1 MRRQRHVFTVIGVPL
16 ALAAFTLPGMGVD
29 TVYAQA
35 KEMGASPSKV
45 EITIRDREHGY
56 KTVGTT
62 MPSQDTMIVV
72 HNKDTVTHG
81 FASNLF
87 KEIPVSVEDGTEFRG
102 KHYFKSFHVEP
113 GQTMTLRFAT
123 APSKFEPLLG
133 PSGSLRYVIWCSTR
147 KLKARYTSSKPE
159 GNSAAADRLNP
170 EAILSYERAC
180 NR

>member
-1 MRRQRHVFTVIGVPL
+1 MRRQRNVFTAIGVPL
-16 ALAAFTLPGMGVD
+16 ALAAFTLLGMGVD

-56 KTVGTT
+56 ETVGHT

-72 HNKDTVTHG
+72 HNQDTVTHG

-87 KEIPVSVEDGTEFRG
+87 KEIRVSIENGIELREKHFR
-102 KHYFKSFHVEP
+102 SFHVEP

-133 PSGSLRYVIWCSTR
+133 PSGRLRYVIWCDIHPEVKGEVYVIETR
-147 KLKARYTSSKPE
+147 GEL
-159 GNSAAADRLNP
+159 GGG
-170 EAILSYERAC
+170 
-180 NR
+180 

>member
-1 MRRQRHVFTVIGVPL
+1 MRRQRNVFTAIGVPL

-56 KTVGTT
+56 ETVGTT

-72 HNKDTVTHG
+72 HNQDTVTHG

-87 KEIPVSVEDGTEFRG
+87 KEIRVSVENGTELRG

-133 PSGSLRYVIWCSTR
+133 PSGRLRYVIWCDIHPEVKGEVYVIETR
-147 KLKARYTSSKPE
+147 GEL
-159 GNSAAADRLNP
+159 GGG
-170 EAILSYERAC
+170 
-180 NR
+180 